1 MNTTLFNKAISF
13 VENMH
18 VLNLFVIYKLPTNLG
33 KIKSNW
39 IMIKSIKE
47 YSSLCILNSQQ

>member
-13 VENMH
+13 VENMR
-18 VLNLFVIYKLPTNLG
+18 VLNLFVIFKLPSNLG

-39 IMIKSIKE
+39 IMIKSKKE
-47 YSSLCILNSQQ
+47 YSSLRILNSQQ